1 MPPLG
6 RPQTSLLRRVP
17 RLRGPGRILLLIS
30 ALLLA
35 AGTVATPASA
45 AGQVRIYPGMAIK
58 TSGQVCSVGLL
69 GHIGDVK
76 YAITAGHCF
85 EAGAQVR
92 DEDGRRI
99 GAYEQGVPDGDVD
112 NLGFAMVRLADNVV
126 VSAKTDEVAIA
137 AVDSDPAVG
146 QRVCKEG
153 TRTGTTCGTISNIA
167 DTHMRTTFTVDHGD
181 SGGIVYSPT
190 SYGMG
195 LFVGIVVGTGAD
207 FTLVQPAVRLGD
219 MIRRRGPDGSDDF
232 RWYVAPK

>member
-6 RPQTSLLRRVP
+6 HPQTSLSRRVR

-35 AGTVATPASA
+35 AATVAAPANA
-45 AGQVRIYPGMAIK
+45 AYQVRIYPGMAIR
-58 TSGQVCSVGLL
+58 TTGQVCSVGLL
-69 GHIGDVK
+69 GHIGDTK

-85 EAGAQVR
+85 ESGAQVR

-99 GAYEQGVPDGDVD
+99 GAYEHGVPDGDVD

-126 VSAKTDEVAIA
+126 VSAKTDEIAIS

-153 TRTGTTCGTISNIA
+153 TRTGTTCGVISSIA
-167 DTHMRTTFTVDHGD
+167 DTHMRTSFTVDHGD
-181 SGGIVYSPT
+181 SGGIVYSPV

-207 FTLVQPAVRLGD
+207 FTLVQPAVRLGEL
-219 MIRRRGPDGSDDF
+219 IRQRGPHGSDDF
-232 RWYVAPK
+232 RWYVAAR